1 MIRPSPHLVVSPL
14 SCDPTPWRGLTNN
27 SRRTNHPKNKTKQ
40 TNNPS
45 ICVGQIAATDQRC
58 SSPSND
64 SIEAK
69 AKRQLGS
76 QWEAWAW
83 AMCHTITQRRR
94 QSLPPRGC
102 CALPLVVP
110 REVECSRS

>member
-1 MIRPSPHLVVSPL
+1 MIRPSHLVVSPL
-14 SCDPTPWRGLTNN
+14 SCDHTPWRGSTNN
-27 SRRTNHPKNKTKQ
+27 SRRTTHKKKQQ
-40 TNNPS
+40 TNKPS

-94 QSLPPRGC
+94 QSLPPTGC
-102 CALPLVVP
+102 CALP
-110 REVECSRS
+110 REM